1 MTQDTERRGEPVL
14 VHREHGHVFNPPLR
28 GTIEWGSD
36 ERGYSVCTEP
46 AGARF
51 QVQAKDFDP
60 DPGGSRPLWERRRAE
75 DGETV
80 RKAAQERVTRAERE
94 VLYAAM
100 VHEGLRVADDKTMG
114 LSEACAALDA
124 AEKRLMAVK
133 LLGARTVTG
142 CPDGGACHH
151 QCATG
156 CFRVEHCEP
165 LSGVFPGNTWPK

>member
-14 VHREHGHVFNPPLR
+14 VHREHGHIFNPPLR

-51 QVQAKDFDP
+51 QVQAKDFVP

-75 DGETV
+75 
-80 RKAAQERVTRAERE
+80 
-94 VLYAAM
+94 YAAM
-100 VHEGLRVADDKTMG
+100 VHEGLRATDDKTMG
-114 LSEACAALDA
+114 LSDACAALDA

-142 CPDGGACHH
+142 CPDGGTCHH

-165 LSGVFPGNTWPK
+165 LSGVFPGNAWPK